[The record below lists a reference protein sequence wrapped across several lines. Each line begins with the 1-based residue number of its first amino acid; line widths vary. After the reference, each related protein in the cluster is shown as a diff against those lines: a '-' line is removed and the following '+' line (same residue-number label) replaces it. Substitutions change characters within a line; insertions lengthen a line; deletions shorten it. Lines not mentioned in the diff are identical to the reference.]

1 MDIYFCILYSQV
13 QVLDS
18 SQRNNGSGSW
28 SHDTDAN
35 AYRQDW
41 QGHFHFLFVF
51 SLYYTFIK
59 FTPLIFPMDQILILY
74 DVCVSEIRTG
84 VSPPVRYNMVVS
96 LWQCVL

>member
-41 QGHFHFLFVF
+41 QGHFHFYFF
-51 SLYYTFIK
+51 SIK
-59 FTPLIFPMDQILILY
+59 FISLLIPMVQLLMLY
-74 DVCVSEIRTG
+74 DLCVSEIRTG
-84 VSPPVRYNMVVS
+84 VSPPVRYKYG
-96 LWQCVL
+96 